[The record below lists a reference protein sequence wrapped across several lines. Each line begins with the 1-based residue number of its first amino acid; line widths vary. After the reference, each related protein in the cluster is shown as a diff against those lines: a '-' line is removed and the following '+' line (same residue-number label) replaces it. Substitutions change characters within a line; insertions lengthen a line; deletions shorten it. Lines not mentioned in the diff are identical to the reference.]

1 MLNGTMQTGNCF
13 RCRQAGHWINDCPL
27 KSYTDDPPPA
37 IQCPCGGGF
46 CEIKVANTRENPG
59 RKFYKCPT
67 AQNCC
72 FFKWCDKVTDEDIK
86 FRPAFTIPICS
97 CGAGPCRRV
106 KDVSGRAYL
115 ICCIKKGFGACGF
128 FKWEDVE
135 MIPSCDVMDEI
146 DFWVEADQILSD
158 VESSFQARGGV
169 IPEIANQMAS
179 EKECQASVSGIE
191 DDCVVECQDSVS
203 AEDDSTLENLD
214 SISMSVSDVH
224 STALNQGISLFDPVT
239 SEPEEPWKK
248 TQNGDQ
254 PTNSAL
260 SKLSVDEA
268 MSDLIRDTVS
278 SGSVVIHGRTNHEQP
293 EIDGA
298 EWSFPCLQ
306 NLIDQ
311 YNSEKLQLES
321 ISGKHVQMLSEFM
334 ASYRRLRLLHEKTSH
349 LRKTLLETEKEMVC
363 CEAET
368 LEFGASCREVAGEM
382 AESQKRMQETADKL
396 GKEVEVFK
404 HNEFVGL
411 KRRRT

>member
-1 MLNGTMQTGNCF
+1 MQTGNCF
-13 RCRQAGHWINDCPL
+13 RCRQAGHWISDCPL
-27 KSYTDDPPPA
+27 KSKTDDPPPA
-37 IQCPCGGGF
+37 IHCHCGGGF

-67 AQNCC
+67 AQDCK
-72 FFKWCDKVTDEDIK
+72 FFKWCDKVTDEDIR

-135 MIPSCDVMDEI
+135 RIPSCDVMDEI

-169 IPEIANQMAS
+169 IPEIANQMAP
-179 EKECQASVSGIE
+179 EKECQASVSGE
-191 DDCVVECQDSVS
+191 
-203 AEDDSTLENLD
+203 EDDSTLENLD
-214 SISMSVSDVH
+214 SISMSVSDLH
-224 STALNQGISLFDPVT
+224 STALNQGIPLFDPV
-239 SEPEEPWKK
+239 SIEPEEPWKK
-248 TQNGDQ
+248 TLHGDQ

-260 SKLSVDEA
+260 SMLSVDEA

-278 SGSVVIHGRTNHEQP
+278 SGSVVIHGRITREQP
-293 EIDGA
+293 GIGGA
-298 EWSFPCLQ
+298 EWSFPYLQ
-306 NLIDQ
+306 DLIDQ

-321 ISGKHVQMLSEFM
+321 ISGKHVQVLSEFM
-334 ASYRRLRLLHEKTSH
+334 ASYRRLRLLHEKTCH

-382 AESQKRMQETADKL
+382 AESQKRMQETAEQL

-404 HNEFVGL
+404 QNEFVAP
-411 KRRRT
+411 KRRRC

>member
-1 MLNGTMQTGNCF
+1 
-13 RCRQAGHWINDCPL
+13 
-27 KSYTDDPPPA
+27 
-37 IQCPCGGGF
+37 
-46 CEIKVANTRENPG
+46 
-59 RKFYKCPT
+59 
-67 AQNCC
+67 
-72 FFKWCDKVTDEDIK
+72 
-86 FRPAFTIPICS
+86 
-97 CGAGPCRRV
+97 
-106 KDVSGRAYL
+106 
-115 ICCIKKGFGACGF
+115 
-128 FKWEDVE
+128 
-135 MIPSCDVMDEI
+135 MDEI

-158 VESSFQARGGV
+158 VESSLQARGGV

-368 LEFGASCREVAGEM
+368 LKFGASCREVAGEM

-404 HNEFVGL
+404 QNEFVGL